1 MSGPST
7 DPRFPFA
14 DPEPTGEGAETVV
27 SFHQDLTL
35 EHIFTSREVS
45 LVQRVQHFLPVAG
58 PFTGD
63 LQRALSTG
71 FRGLGS
77 IALAMDSYPSLREKR
92 QLGTRVR
99 TLESLMQ
106 ALIDRGEHGL
116 EWALPTKAILSRTFS
131 IAKVNFFTSLAYC
144 VDACKHV
151 EDRGPLLAEIATAIE
166 EAVYTRLAE
175 ELYTAFVTSR
185 MTTLQVKTTAAQNLV
200 ALWEGRVRF
209 ATDRFC
215 PLLRSAWAARTR
227 APRVFGTMMGASEMF
242 GLLFADCDPKFID
255 WFTAHAGQS
264 AQLHAFEEFLF
275 DLPYESLER
284 VRLRMIEDGRNVVG
298 PAEVERYL
306 GFEPGHLRPLLG
318 DPKALYSSYRRRR
331 SKAQYR
337 SSMGAPG
344 PKRTAEAYLLEALLL
359 DEAGARAFDAPPA
372 PAEPPPLP
380 PLPAAVTAPTGTL
393 PGAGPLAPG
402 ASRA

>member
-1 MSGPST
+1 MAAPA
-7 DPRFPFA
+7 DPAFPFA
-14 DPEPTGEGAETVV
+14 DPVPHGEGAEQSV
-27 SFHQDLTL
+27 SFHQDLSLAEILTA
-35 EHIFTSREVS
+35 REVA
-45 LVQRVQHFLPVAG
+45 LVQRVQKFLPVAG
-58 PFTGD
+58 PYVGD

-71 FRGLGS
+71 LKGLAS
-77 IALAMDSYPSLREKR
+77 IALAMESYPSLREKR

-106 ALIDRGEHGL
+106 ALIERGEHGL
-116 EWALPTKAILSRTFS
+116 EWSLPTKAVLSRTFA

-144 VDACKHV
+144 VDACRHV
-151 EDRGPLLAEIATAIE
+151 DDRGPLLAEIAAAIE

-185 MTTLQVKTTAAQNLV
+185 LTTLQVKTLAAQNLV

-242 GLLFADCDPKFID
+242 GLLFADCDPAFVE
-255 WFTAHAGQS
+255 WFTRHAGRSEQIQ
-264 AQLHAFEEFLF
+264 AYEEFLF

-284 VRLRMIEDGRNVVG
+284 VRLRMSEEGKSVVG
-298 PAEVERYL
+298 PDQVERFL
-306 GFEPGHLRPLLG
+306 GFDRGQLRPLLG
-318 DPKALYSSYRRRR
+318 DPKALYTSYRRRR

-337 SSMGAPG
+337 ASMGAPG

-359 DEAGARAFDAPPA
+359 DESGARAFDAPPA
-372 PAEPPPLP
+372 PAEPAPLP
-380 PLPAAVTAPTGTL
+380 PLPAAVVVPSR
-393 PGAGPLAPG
+393 PPSVGA
-402 ASRA
+402 